1 VIVAVVTVKMVEVI
15 ADAIIDMISVG
26 HRLMPTSR
34 SMPMGGIVV
43 ATGVTGSAAV
53 RVGARNF
60 DHVLIDMILM
70 RVMQVAIMQVVNVAS
85 MAYGGMTAI
94 GAVLMGMVGMS
105 VMGTTRHGL
114 SSSSSSP
121 SSADTA
127 SRSRPSAA

>member
-26 HRLMPTSR
+26 HGLVPTSR
-34 SMPMGGIVV
+34 TMPMGGIVV

-53 RVGARNF
+53 RVGACNF

-70 RVMQVAIMQVVNVAS
+70 RVVQVAIMQIVDVAS
-85 MAYGGMTAI
+85 MAYGGMTAV
-94 GAVLMGMVGMS
+94 GAVLMGMVGMG